1 VQGRFTEPI
10 AMVQSR
16 PRALLASQALLCC
29 HAYELRV
36 VNWSH
41 SLMLSYTMHQTNADW
56 AVMSHL
62 AEFYAMVQ
70 DRLTAKEAMAHP
82 FFAPVR
88 GDSSSS

>member
-1 VQGRFTEPI
+1 
-10 AMVQSR
+10 MVQSR
-16 PRALLASQALLCC
+16 QRALLAGQAVLCH
-29 HAYELRV
+29 HACQLCV
-36 VNWSH
+36 V
-41 SLMLSYTMHQTNADW
+41 MLSHTMHQMNADW
-56 AVMSHL
+56 ALMTHL